1 MIEKMKFLSITGL
14 KSDLDRVIEKYISKY
29 DIQIENTLSELKN
42 VKNLYPYTENNPYL
56 ESLQKAEELRPYF
69 PSGKEEQNPAIGTK
83 EADELIKR
91 IYSDIE
97 ILRQKLALAKKE
109 EEEYQDKLCKVEQF
123 IGLDYDIES
132 LLHFKFIT
140 FRFGRI
146 SMEYYQKFIDFVYE
160 GIDSI
165 FYKCREIDGYVW
177 GVYFVPESIRNKVDA
192 IYASMHFERFYLPEG
207 YEGTPKQASSS
218 LREKIAKKREEI
230 SKINEEIGAAIGKEQ
245 EAFFAAYRKLKFYTK
260 HFGIRK
266 LAACTKKSD
275 LIFYIVCGWMSEKDT
290 QRFLKDI
297 ETDKAVYCIVENDH
311 SNITNKPPT
320 RLKNSFLF
328 RPFELFVEM
337 YGLPD
342 TKEFDPTMLVALSY
356 CMLFGIMFADVGQGF
371 LLALFGGLFALMKK
385 SKLAAIISRC
395 GLFSM
400 LCGFLFGS
408 IFGFED
414 IIEPL
419 WLRPAKSMMRL
430 PLIGSINTIF
440 VISILFGAG
449 IIILSML
456 LNTASRIRKKETP
469 EALFETNGVAGL
481 FFYLLCVLSIFLMIR
496 GQKLPGIIVIFF
508 ILPLAAIFLK
518 EPLGNLLAKKKEIF
532 PEHKAMFIVQGF
544 FELFEILLSYFSNTL
559 SFVRVG
565 AFAVSHAAIMEVV
578 LMLAGAQSGKIN
590 IWVLALG
597 NLFVCLIEGLIVG
610 IQVLRL
616 EYYELFSRFYL
627 GSGRAFKPYG
637 K

>member
-14 KSDLDRVIEKYISKY
+14 KSDLDRVIEQYISKY

-42 VKNLYPYTENNPYL
+42 VKNLYPYTESNPYL
-56 ESLQKAEELRPYF
+56 DALQKAEELKSYF
-69 PSGKEEQNPAIGTK
+69 PQTANEPAQTIGTQ
-83 EADELIKR
+83 EAE
-91 IYSDIE
+91 E
-97 ILRQKLALAKKE
+97 ILRRICSEVEDLRRGLELAQKE
-109 EEEYQDKLCKVEQF
+109 EEEYRDKLSKVEQF

-132 LLHFKFIT
+132 LLHFQFIT

-146 SMEYYQKFIDFVYE
+146 SAEYYQKFIDFVYD

-207 YEGTPKQASSS
+207 YEGTPKQASLS
-218 LREKIAKKREEI
+218 LREKISKKQEEI
-230 SKINEEIGAAIGKEQ
+230 EKIRGEIASIVEKERG
-245 EAFFAAYRKLKFYTK
+245 AFFSAYHRLAAYTR

-275 LIFYIVCGWMSEKDT
+275 LVFYIVCGWMSEQDAT
-290 QRFLKDI
+290 RFQKDI
-297 ETDKAVYCIVENDH
+297 EADSAVYCIVENDH
-311 SNITNKPPT
+311 SNLANKPPT

-342 TKEFDPTMLVALSY
+342 TKEFDPTMLVAISY
-356 CMLFGIMFADVGQGF
+356 CMLFGIMFADVGQGL
-371 LLALFGGLFALMKK
+371 LLALFGGLFARLKK

-400 LCGFLFGS
+400 LFGFLFGS
-408 IFGFED
+408 VFGFED

-419 WLRPAKSMMRL
+419 WLRPAKSMITL

-440 VISILFGAG
+440 VISILFGVV
-449 IIILSML
+449 IILLSML
-456 LNTASRIRKKETP
+456 LNTVSRIRKKETK
-469 EALFETNGVAGL
+469 EALFETNGIAGL
-481 FFYLLCVLSIFLMIR
+481 FFYLVSVLSLFLMMKGR
-496 GQKLPGIIVIFF
+496 RLPGIIAVLL
-508 ILPLAAIFLK
+508 ILPLATIFLK
-518 EPLGNLLAKKKEIF
+518 EPLNNLLGKKKEIL
-532 PEHKAMFIVQGF
+532 PNNKVMFIVQGF

-578 LMLAGAQSGKIN
+578 LMLAGAESGAVN
-590 IWVLALG
+590 WPVLALG
-597 NLFVCLIEGLIVG
+597 NLFVCLIEGLVVG

-627 GSGRAFKPYG
+627 GKGRAFQPYG